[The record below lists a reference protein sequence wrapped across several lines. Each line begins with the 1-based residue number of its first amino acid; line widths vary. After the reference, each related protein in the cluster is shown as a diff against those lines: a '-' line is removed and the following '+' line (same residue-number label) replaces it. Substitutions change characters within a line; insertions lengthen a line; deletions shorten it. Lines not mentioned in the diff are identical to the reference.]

1 VCSAGTSSGGGCCD
15 CGDTEAWKSEPFCDI
30 HLTGSETRPDSAGH
44 SLPGDLAERARA
56 TFTAVLKYAF
66 QLLTLEHSP
75 GLPSD
80 LRMREAD
87 DDPLG
92 FLDTADTY
100 CTVLFNDE
108 THTFDQVRK
117 QTNLMFMVPYIL
129 VMYLVLI
136 GLYNNQCQILL

>member
-1 VCSAGTSSGGGCCD
+1 MFVYSTGTSGGGGCCD
-15 CGDTEAWKSEPFCDI
+15 CGDTEAWRSEPFCDI

-44 SLPGDLAERARA
+44 FLPGDLAERARA

-66 QLLTLEHSP
+66 QLLTLDHSP

-108 THTFDQVRK
+108 THTFEQVRR
-117 QTNLMFMVPYIL
+117 QTKNAEG
-129 VMYLVLI
+129 VLHHAVHI
-136 GLYNNQCQILL
+136 FSQGIFSFQML